1 MGFKSSQISKSKA
14 KDIMLPDFFLIHGIS
29 KFNEENRK
37 KICLNSSKNYLLICV
52 YFQKVFPKILN
63 TLYMQIG
70 ISFNLISINFV
81 PVHKP
86 IV

>member
-14 KDIMLPDFFLIHGIS
+14 KDIMLPDFF
-29 KFNEENRK
+29 KFTVFLNSMKKTEK

-63 TLYMQIG
+63 TLYMQMG

-81 PVHKP
+81 PVHKA

>member
-14 KDIMLPDFFLIHGIS
+14 KDIMLPDFFLIYCIS

-52 YFQKVFPKILN
+52 YFQKVFPKIVN
-63 TLYMQIG
+63 ILYMQMG

-81 PVHKP
+81 PVHKA